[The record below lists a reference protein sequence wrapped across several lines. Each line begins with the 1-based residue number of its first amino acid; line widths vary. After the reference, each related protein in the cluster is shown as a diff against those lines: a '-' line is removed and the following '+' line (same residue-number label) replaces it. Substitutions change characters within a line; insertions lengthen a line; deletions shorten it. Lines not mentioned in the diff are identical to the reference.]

1 MRSYYI
7 GQGTQ
12 MHCDV
17 LTKGNPKG
25 SGYIY
30 MADWLIDFAMQ
41 RKLTLYC

>member
-7 GQGTQ
+7 GQGILT
-12 MHCDV
+12 HCDV

-30 MADWLIDFAMQ
+30 VADWLCYAAEANTI
-41 RKLTLYC
+41 L